1 MIPVFVYV
9 SWVFP
14 VKPCRAQLALEG
26 RGFII
31 KLLPQVVVNNTI
43 FRPHEST
50 SSTLHIV
57 LEVLHNASDPLSSV
71 CTSMETMTGVSL
83 VPLGD
88 MLSGSPSAI
97 SRSLCIVSEW
107 CLHLGHGPHCSNS
120 SSSPQSHHRLHC
132 LCLQHW
138 LRHPLQPLT

>member
-1 MIPVFVYV
+1 MIPVFVYA

-14 VKPCRAQLALEG
+14 VKPCRAQFALEG
-26 RGFII
+26 RGFVI

-43 FRPHEST
+43 FRSYEST

-71 CTSMETMTGVSL
+71 CTSMVTMTGVSL
-83 VPLGD
+83 VPLRD
-88 MLSGSPSAI
+88 VLSGSPSAV
-97 SRSLCIVSEW
+97 SRSLCIVSER
-107 CLHLGHGPHCSNS
+107 CLHLWHGPHCNNS
-120 SSSPQSHHRLHC
+120 PSSPQSHQRLHH
-132 LCLQHW
+132 LCLPHW